1 MSIKLVSSCLGQS
14 DKFFSSLVFRAQF
27 LRMYT
32 QYLCVNLL
40 PVRPMK
46 GRTAL
51 ASRCLRSPLFDE
63 LTWENWPRKSCEGC
77 GDFSTKKEEA
87 EEDTEVDKTDEDE
100 EEVWP
105 LLHSSPS
112 QPEK

>member
-32 QYLCVNLL
+32 QYLCLNLL

-63 LTWENWPRKSCEGC
+63 LTWENWPRMSCEGC

-87 EEDTEVDKTDEDE
+87 EEDTEVDKTDDDE
-100 EEVWP
+100 EEVWL